1 MIGAE
6 RPGRASA
13 GEGMDFE
20 LELKNLMPGV

>member
-1 MIGAE
+1 MIGWE

-13 GEGMDFE
+13 GEGMDLE